1 VNTGSQMKYVNYRVD
16 RVLRERIEVIVILM
30 QDGKIKKRLILL
42 QKVLSN

>member
-1 VNTGSQMKYVNYRVD
+1 MKYVNYRVD